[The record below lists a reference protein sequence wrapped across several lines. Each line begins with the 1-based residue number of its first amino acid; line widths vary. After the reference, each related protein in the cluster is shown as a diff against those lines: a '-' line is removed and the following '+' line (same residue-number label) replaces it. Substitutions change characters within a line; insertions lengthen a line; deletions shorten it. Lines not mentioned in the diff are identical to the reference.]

1 MTNNPT
7 IPWSHTTDD
16 FDELWEDG
24 ENVTFVPDILSTM
37 FAQQEQHMR
46 AYDAQQHTTPTVPEH
61 MHGDLHHPLVQAKIR
76 EHAGYTVEEL
86 YEAIGH
92 LKNKPWKQSFRDV
105 PKEEFL
111 EELADAWHFFIEL
124 HIIAGVT
131 PEEVFRQYFRK
142 ALINEQRRADGY

>member
-1 MTNNPT
+1 MTATQPT
-7 IPWSHTTDD
+7 IPWAHTSDD
-16 FDELWEDG
+16 FDEFWEDSD
-24 ENVTFVPDILSTM
+24 VTFVPDILSTM

-46 AYDAQQHTTPTVPEH
+46 AYDEQQHTTPTVPEH
-61 MHGDLHHPLVQAKIR
+61 LHGNLRNPLVQAKIR

>member
-1 MTNNPT
+1 MTAIS
-7 IPWSHTTDD
+7 IPWTHTSDD
-16 FDELWEDG
+16 FDEFWEEDP
-24 ENVTFVPDILSTM
+24 NVSSVPDILSTM
-37 FAQQEQHMR
+37 FAQQQQHMR
-46 AYDAQQHTTPTVPEH
+46 AYDEQQHTTPTVPEH
-61 MHGDLHHPLVQAKIR
+61 MHGDLYHPLVQAKIR

-92 LKNKPWKQSFRDV
+92 LKNKPWKQTFKDV
-105 PKEEFL
+105 SKEEFL

-142 ALINEQRRADGY
+142 ALINQQRRDTGY